1 MQRETVW
8 LVEDEQGIADT
19 LVYML
24 QQEGFAVEVF
34 ERGLPVLDKARQQA
48 PDVMIL
54 DVGLPDISGFELCR
68 QLLALHPAL
77 PVLFLTARSEEVD
90 RLLGLEIGA
99 DDYVAKPFSPR
110 EVCARVR
117 TLLRRVKKFS
127 SPSPVIRIGHFE
139 LNEPA
144 AQISWFDT
152 PLTLTRYEFLLL
164 KTLLKSPGR
173 VWSRQQLMDSVWEDA
188 RGIGVVKAPE
198 VNGTALTIEPGT
210 GLEQGGQGV
219 HIPLP
224 EGDWRKQNLKLN
236 MALNLSGTGD
246 LSVVPAGRNS
256 EMTLTSNWPHPS
268 FLGDFLPAKREVSES
283 GFQAQWQSSWFANN
297 LGERFASGNDTG
309 WENFPAFSV
318 AVTTPADQYQLTDR
332 ATKYAILLIALTFMA
347 FFVFETLTAQRLHP
361 MQYLLVGLSL
371 VMFYLLLLALSEHIG
386 FTVAWIIASLIGALM
401 NGIYLQAVLKG
412 WRNSMLF
419 TLALLLLD
427 GVMWGLL
434 NSADSAL
441 LLGTSVLVVAL
452 AGMMFVTRNIDWY
465 AFSLPKMKASKEV
478 TMDDQLRIWK

>member
-1 MQRETVW
+1 M
-8 LVEDEQGIADT
+8 
-19 LVYML
+19 
-24 QQEGFAVEVF
+24 
-34 ERGLPVLDKARQQA
+34 
-48 PDVMIL
+48 
-54 DVGLPDISGFELCR
+54 
-68 QLLALHPAL
+68 
-77 PVLFLTARSEEVD
+77 
-90 RLLGLEIGA
+90 
-99 DDYVAKPFSPR
+99 
-110 EVCARVR
+110 
-117 TLLRRVKKFS
+117 
-127 SPSPVIRIGHFE
+127 
-139 LNEPA
+139 
-144 AQISWFDT
+144 
-152 PLTLTRYEFLLL
+152 
-164 KTLLKSPGR
+164 LKSPLFWKMTTLFGAVLLLLIPIMLIR
-173 VWSRQQLMDSVWEDA
+173 QVIVERADYRSDVEDVIRQSTSGPQKLVGPLIAIPVTELYTVQEDDKTVERKRSFIHFWLPESLMVDGNQNVEERKIGIYTGQVWHSDLTLKADFDVSRLSELDAPNITLGKPFIVISVGDA

-236 MALNLSGTGD
+236 VALNLSGTGD
-246 LSVVPAGRNS
+246 LSVVPGGRYS

-332 ATKYAILLIALTFMA
+332 ATKYAILLIALTFMT

-371 VMFYLLLLALSEHIG
+371 VMF
-386 FTVAWIIASLIGALM
+386 
-401 NGIYLQAVLKG
+401 YLQAVLKG

-478 TMDDQLRIWK
+478 TTDDELRIWK

>member
-1 MQRETVW
+1 M
-8 LVEDEQGIADT
+8 
-19 LVYML
+19 
-24 QQEGFAVEVF
+24 
-34 ERGLPVLDKARQQA
+34 
-48 PDVMIL
+48 
-54 DVGLPDISGFELCR
+54 
-68 QLLALHPAL
+68 
-77 PVLFLTARSEEVD
+77 
-90 RLLGLEIGA
+90 
-99 DDYVAKPFSPR
+99 
-110 EVCARVR
+110 
-117 TLLRRVKKFS
+117 
-127 SPSPVIRIGHFE
+127 
-139 LNEPA
+139 
-144 AQISWFDT
+144 
-152 PLTLTRYEFLLL
+152 
-164 KTLLKSPGR
+164 LKSPLFWKMTTLFGAVLLLLIPIMLIR
-173 VWSRQQLMDSVWEDA
+173 QVIVERADYRSDVEDVIRQSTSGPQKLVGPLIAIPVTELYTVQEDDKTVERKRSFIHFWLPESLMVDGNQNVEERKIGIYTGQVWHSDLTLKADFDVSRLSELDAPNITLGKPFIVISVGDA

-236 MALNLSGTGD
+236 VALNLSGTGD
-246 LSVVPAGRNS
+246 LSVVPGGRNS

-297 LGERFASGNDTG
+297 LGERFASGNDT
-309 WENFPAFSV
+309 
-318 AVTTPADQYQLTDR
+318 
-332 ATKYAILLIALTFMA
+332 
-347 FFVFETLTAQRLHP
+347 
-361 MQYLLVGLSL
+361 
-371 VMFYLLLLALSEHIG
+371 
-386 FTVAWIIASLIGALM
+386 
-401 NGIYLQAVLKG
+401 
-412 WRNSMLF
+412 MLF

-478 TMDDQLRIWK
+478 TTDDELRIWK

>member
-1 MQRETVW
+1 M
-8 LVEDEQGIADT
+8 
-19 LVYML
+19 
-24 QQEGFAVEVF
+24 
-34 ERGLPVLDKARQQA
+34 
-48 PDVMIL
+48 
-54 DVGLPDISGFELCR
+54 
-68 QLLALHPAL
+68 
-77 PVLFLTARSEEVD
+77 
-90 RLLGLEIGA
+90 
-99 DDYVAKPFSPR
+99 
-110 EVCARVR
+110 
-117 TLLRRVKKFS
+117 
-127 SPSPVIRIGHFE
+127 
-139 LNEPA
+139 
-144 AQISWFDT
+144 
-152 PLTLTRYEFLLL
+152 
-164 KTLLKSPGR
+164 LKSPLFWKMTTLFGAVLLLLIPIMLIR
-173 VWSRQQLMDSVWEDA
+173 QVIVERADYRSDVEDAIRQSTSGPQKLVGPLIAIPVTELYTVQEEDKTVERKRSFIHFWLPESLMVDGNQNVEERKIGIYTGQVWHSDLTLKADFDVSRLGELNAPNITLGKPFIVVSVGDA

-246 LSVVPAGRNS
+246 LSVVPTGRNS

-283 GFQAQWQSSWFANN
+283 GFQAQWQ
-297 LGERFASGNDTG
+297 
-309 WENFPAFSV
+309 
-318 AVTTPADQYQLTDR
+318 
-332 ATKYAILLIALTFMA
+332 
-347 FFVFETLTAQRLHP
+347 RLHP

-371 VMFYLLLLALSEHIG
+371 VMFYLLLLALSEHTG

-465 AFSLPKMKASKEV
+465 AFSLPKMKASKDV
-478 TMDDQLRIWK
+478 TTDDELRIWK

>member
-1 MQRETVW
+1 M
-8 LVEDEQGIADT
+8 
-19 LVYML
+19 
-24 QQEGFAVEVF
+24 
-34 ERGLPVLDKARQQA
+34 
-48 PDVMIL
+48 
-54 DVGLPDISGFELCR
+54 
-68 QLLALHPAL
+68 
-77 PVLFLTARSEEVD
+77 
-90 RLLGLEIGA
+90 
-99 DDYVAKPFSPR
+99 
-110 EVCARVR
+110 
-117 TLLRRVKKFS
+117 
-127 SPSPVIRIGHFE
+127 
-139 LNEPA
+139 
-144 AQISWFDT
+144 
-152 PLTLTRYEFLLL
+152 
-164 KTLLKSPGR
+164 LKSPLFWKMTTLFGAVLLLLIPIMLIR
-173 VWSRQQLMDSVWEDA
+173 QVIVERADYRSDVEDAIRQSTSGPQKLVGPLIAIPVTELYTVQEDDKTVERKRSFIHFWLPESLMVDGNQNVEERKIGIYTGQVWHSDLTLKADFDVSRLSELDAPNITLGKPFIVISVGDA

-246 LSVVPAGRNS
+246 LSVVP
-256 EMTLTSNWPHPS
+256 
-268 FLGDFLPAKREVSES
+268 
-283 GFQAQWQSSWFANN
+283 NN

-371 VMFYLLLLALSEHIG
+371 VMFYLLLLALSEHTG